1 MGLWDLKA
9 TKKMNSLSTAK
20 GNRTQKPWTV
30 ARGPLEHARLPLK
43 EMLAWALT
51 EDRDWGLQVQG
62 GVGYL
67 HSFLSSP
74 ALVPRCLIGKLFG
87 SICHPYGWKTVVDGV
102 EHSACLPQPLAL
114 PVPRR
119 KEGLPFE

>member
-51 EDRDWGLQVQG
+51 KDRDWGLQVQG

-67 HSFLSSP
+67 HSFLSSTD
-74 ALVPRCLIGKLFG
+74 LVPRM
-87 SICHPYGWKTVVDGV
+87 PPWKTFWIHMSSIWLEDCRGWCGTL
-102 EHSACLPQPLAL
+102 CLSSPTASSPCSQEE
-114 PVPRR
+114 RR
-119 KEGLPFE
+119 VTI